1 MLSDT
6 ALPAAPEATA
16 SGQPENADQ
25 LATQTAN
32 EGAADNAGEH
42 TEGDQ
47 KPKAEKSDAEREADR
62 LRRAIDRKTR
72 QREEARA
79 EAAQLRRELEQLRTT
94 QSRATIEHTSETD
107 EPLTLS
113 RAELAQM
120 VKAEAEKLAPTL
132 KQQEAEIEHRRKVID
147 GLAKEL
153 GQERFDALAED
164 LDEALGGL
172 QRNGRMTPAAE
183 AIFAADDPQ
192 AVMKYLGNPENADE
206 AEAIGRM
213 DPIRAA
219 KAITRLET
227 KLEHAKAEA
236 KPQRSKA
243 DPPVEPAR
251 GGGGALNDQPDPM
264 NVKAWIAWANKQD
277 RLA

>member
-1 MLSDT
+1 MLTDS
-6 ALPAAPEATA
+6 ALPTAPEATA
-16 SGQPENADQ
+16 SGQQTPADQ
-25 LATQTAN
+25 LVTQTT
-32 EGAADNAGEH
+32 ESTADDATGQP
-42 TEGDQ
+42 TEGEQ
-47 KPKAEKSDAEREADR
+47 KPAKTEAERELER
-62 LRRAIDRKTR
+62 LRKGIDRKTR

-79 EAAQLRRELEQLRTT
+79 EAAAYKRELEQLRTT
-94 QSRATIEHTSETD
+94 QSRATIEHASETD

-113 RAELAQM
+113 RAELDQM
-120 VKAEAEKLAPTL
+120 VNERAQKLAPTL

-147 GLAKEL
+147 GLATEL

-183 AIFAADDPQ
+183 AIFAADDPK
-192 AVMKYLGNPENADE
+192 AVITYLGNPDHADE

-227 KLEHAKAEA
+227 KLEQAKADA

-277 RLA
+277 RSY